1 MPNVSQAG
9 PRAAVLAASGLGVIG
24 VPLVLAAPALA
35 HHPMEAM
42 GLEPSLLTGLLS
54 GLAHPL
60 LGPDHFVFLLALGL
74 VGLHRPLRWVLGL
87 LAAGLLGSGIG
98 LVLPG
103 LPGAEA
109 LVALS
114 LVVTGLVL
122 IQRLPSA
129 LLLPAFA
136 LHGYVLSGSVFGWE
150 STPIAA
156 YLLGLLLSQSLLML
170 TALTVVRRW
179 ATTLTAAN
187 LRLAAGLLMGAGTAF
202 AWSALVA

>member
-1 MPNVSQAG
+1 MSLSSQAA
-9 PRAAVLAASGLGVIG
+9 PRAAVVALGGLGLIG
-24 VPLVLAAPALA
+24 LPLLLVAPALA
-35 HHPMEAM
+35 HHPMTAM
-42 GLEPSLLTGLLS
+42 GLEPSLFTGLLS
-54 GLAHPL
+54 GVAHPL
-60 LGPDHFVFLLALGL
+60 LGPDHLVFLLALGL

-87 LAAGLLGSGIG
+87 LTAGLLGSGLG
-98 LVLPG
+98 LLLPG
-103 LPGAEA
+103 LPGADV

-136 LHGYVLSGSVFGWE
+136 LHGYVLSGSVIGWE

-156 YLLGLLLSQSLLML
+156 YLLGLLLSQSALML
-170 TALTVVRRW
+170 VALTLVRRL
-179 ATTLTAAN
+179 AATLTAAN

>member
-1 MPNVSQAG
+1 MSLSSP
-9 PRAAVLAASGLGVIG
+9 AASRVALLATGGLGVIG
-24 VPLVLAAPALA
+24 LSLVLAPPALA
-35 HHPMEAM
+35 HHPMAAM
-42 GLEPSLLTGLLS
+42 GLEPSLFSGLLS

-60 LGPDHFVFLLALGL
+60 LGPDHLVFLLALGL

-87 LAAGLLGSGIG
+87 LAAGLLGSGLG

-129 LLLPAFA
+129 LLLPAIA
-136 LHGYVLSGSVFGWE
+136 LHGYVLSGSVIGWE
-150 STPIAA
+150 STPLAA
-156 YLLGLLLSQSLLML
+156 YLLGLLLSQSAVMVA
-170 TALTVVRRW
+170 ALTVVRRW
-179 ATTLTAAN
+179 AITLTPAN

-202 AWSALVA
+202 AWSALAA